1 MLTLFAQCF
10 LLHSVIICVCSSENA
25 DGSRRQAHKEVMIT
39 VAEMKKRIPSEKRSR
54 SKASTVEALHYA
66 LNCVKQVQGNQT
78 TRYSCMQ
85 CALSL
90 MAAYVTLSGFSAAFV
105 FMQSSA
111 ANSEYYNLLMQ
122 NGQDERRDASVF
134 TLEELERVTSEHT
147 LKNTVS
153 THAEKRSSHQLHIH
167 TCRGP

>member
-1 MLTLFAQCF
+1 M
-10 LLHSVIICVCSSENA
+10 CVCSSENA

-66 LNCVKQVQGNQT
+66 LNCVKQVQGNRT
-78 TRYSCMQ
+78 TRYSRICGVF
-85 CALSL
+85 SL
-90 MAAYVTLSGFSAAFV
+90 WWLLIVTLSGFSAAFV

-134 TLEELERVTSEHT
+134 TLEEVERVTSEHT

-153 THAEKRSSHQLHIH
+153 
-167 TCRGP
+167 RGKKFTSTAHSYVEYTSASYL